1 MAQGEQCRLVNK
13 VLHVLWIA
21 YFYSTCFELVGLLL
35 KVTSAV

>member
-21 YFYSTCFELVGLLL
+21 YFYSTCFELVLTHVHYTRG
-35 KVTSAV
+35 